1 MAKKTQN
8 DWQAEM
14 DAQTMASYQEIISDK
29 TRMNK
34 AIKVAK
40 AKAKDLQKRASI
52 MSKVGGKK
60 K

>member
-1 MAKKTQN
+1 MAKSNN

-29 TRMNK
+29 KRMNK
-34 AIKVAK
+34 AIKVAQ

>member
-40 AKAKDLQKRASI
+40 AKDLQKRASI

>member
-1 MAKKTQN
+1 MAKKN

-29 TRMNK
+29 TRMNR
-34 AIKVAK
+34 AIKVAQ

>member
-29 TRMNK
+29 ARMNK
-34 AIKVAK
+34 AIKVAQ